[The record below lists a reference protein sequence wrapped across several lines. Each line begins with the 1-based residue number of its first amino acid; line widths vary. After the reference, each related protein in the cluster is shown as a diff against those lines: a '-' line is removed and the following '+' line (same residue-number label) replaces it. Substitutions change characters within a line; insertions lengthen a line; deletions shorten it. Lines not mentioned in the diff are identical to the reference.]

1 MGDGGAAAELHA
13 AVEPNIPV
21 AELGAGGGLYF
32 LEPNVILF
40 EIATD
45 GPGFVME
52 GPLETLGERHR
63 PQLCAS
69 ETSLSAPPIEAQMN
83 QPACTRPYDRACAW
97 CLGSSQ
103 STQTS
108 RSSWPWPRRE

>member
-45 GPGFVME
+45 GPGFVMD

-83 QPACTRPYDRACAW
+83 QPACRRPYDRACA
-97 CLGSSQ
+97 
-103 STQTS
+103 
-108 RSSWPWPRRE
+108 